1 MSEKVMKVVFA
12 FSAMFSVAA
21 VAVICIFL
29 LYNGVP
35 AMREIGF
42 FEFIGGKSWKP
53 TEGQFG
59 IFPMIVG
66 SVYMTG
72 GAIIL
77 GVPVAL
83 LCAVFMTWFCPASIY
98 RFFKPVVDLLAGIP
112 SIVYGFFGLMVIVP
126 VMGEITGT
134 GGKSI
139 LTGSVILAVMIL
151 PTVINVAESSIR
163 AVPESY
169 YEGSMALGADS

>member
-66 SVYMTG
+66 KRLYDRRSHN
-72 GAIIL
+72 
-77 GVPVAL
+77 
-83 LCAVFMTWFCPASIY
+83 
-98 RFFKPVVDLLAGIP
+98 
-112 SIVYGFFGLMVIVP
+112 
-126 VMGEITGT
+126 
-134 GGKSI
+134 
-139 LTGSVILAVMIL
+139 TGSSRGSALR
-151 PTVINVAESSIR
+151 SIHDMVLSGKYIQVFQTCCR
-163 AVPESY
+163 SARQAY
-169 YEGSMALGADS
+169 HL

>member
-59 IFPMIVG
+59 DRK
-66 SVYMTG
+66 SV
-72 GAIIL
+72 
-77 GVPVAL
+77 V
-83 LCAVFMTWFCPASIY
+83 
-98 RFFKPVVDLLAGIP
+98 
-112 SIVYGFFGLMVIVP
+112 
-126 VMGEITGT
+126 
-134 GGKSI
+134 
-139 LTGSVILAVMIL
+139 
-151 PTVINVAESSIR
+151 
-163 AVPESY
+163 
-169 YEGSMALGADS
+169 